1 MPRPQRPLVPVSSA
15 LALSAAWF
23 LVAHEG
29 GSGWVQLLG
38 DLVWGALLV
47 GLVGGAFAGARAK
60 VSLRAVPADAVAGS
74 PVAVEV
80 LASTR
85 LRFTPLAP
93 PGPPAFVGGR
103 PGEDDGITL
112 VPARRGVHGTLTA
125 EIASAAPFGMLWW
138 RRHVRLSMPGELVVA
153 PRLGAPRPADP
164 VTERGEGE
172 LPTAVP
178 ADIGEPRGVRDYQPG
193 DHRRFVHWPATAH
206 RGDIAV
212 KEMETPAAEPVVVRA
227 ELPAEPDA
235 AEREA
240 ERAFGRVVA
249 FLAAG
254 RSVTLVTL
262 EAGGARRAPVPD
274 RKTAGRRLARA
285 LSGSLGAGVGPSTS
299 SSTAEPGGDAGRL
312 DTGRRGDSA
321 AAAAANGQGAATGAA
336 VRGGGLME
344 RLRRANRPG
353 PAEDSVALRVACAG
367 SVLVAIGAVHAE
379 GEISG
384 GLALVAG
391 ALLVAGMVLSYR
403 LRRRPPM
410 WVKAVLAGAAV
421 VAFAWFFHQLS
432 GQQAY
437 DIATVE
443 NPLAELFV
451 AVQVIHAFD
460 VPARR
465 DLSFSLAGSAVLL
478 AVAAAQAT
486 TLGFGIYALVWM
498 GFAFTGLCYMWAS
511 AAGGGPPAPRA
522 AAAALGA
529 LAVPAV
535 ALLLALPA
543 PTVGGHIVFP
553 VAGGSGGSL
562 AFPFSLAGDRG
573 SPSEPARAG
582 SPADPI
588 RVGGFT
594 GFASRLNTALRGS
607 LGKTVV
613 MRVRAQRPSYWVGE
627 TFDTWNGVSW
637 LANNT
642 VPGILGPGSP
652 FVIPGTIA
660 PTGTAPGTGP
670 GGATPAGSGQS
681 DLQTFYVVQSTPNLI
696 FHADDV
702 RQVWFP
708 TREIFVRANADAVIS
723 PIGLG
728 SGAIYTVRSD
738 VSVPDPAVLRAA
750 GVLAP
755 ATGLATR
762 QAQRDVALP
771 HAYPR
776 AAALAAQ
783 VTAGATNT
791 YDKVELLVDWL
802 GTHTT
807 YTTDIPPLPPGADT
821 VNEFLFGDR
830 RGFCEQISTA
840 LAVMLRSQGIPAR
853 EAVGYVPG
861 PYNPITDL
869 YEVQARDAH
878 AWVQVWFPGYG
889 WQSFDPTA
897 VVPDA
902 NPSPGATLLRG
913 TGRLLGTVPAIV
925 VGSVMVTAILAWLS
939 FGAWRRRPAGPAESV
954 ARRMERA
961 GGRAGRPR
969 AAAETLSEYA
979 AALETLERAPPG
991 TWRAAASTAEA
1002 AAYGDSR
1009 TSGAARAALGRWRVP
1024 GGRWRG
1030 YRRRQPAR
1038 VGEAGRPGPRRR

>member
-1 MPRPQRPLVPVSSA
+1 VPRPQRPLIPVSSA
-15 LALSAAWF
+15 LTLSAAWF

-38 DLVWGALLV
+38 DVVWGALLV
-47 GLVGGAFAGARAK
+47 GLLGGALAGARAK
-60 VSLRAVPADAVAGS
+60 VTLEAAPGDAVAGS
-74 PVAVEV
+74 PVVVEV
-80 LASTR
+80 RASTR
-85 LRFTPLAP
+85 LRITPLEPA
-93 PGPPAFVGGR
+93 GTAAFVGR
-103 PGEDDGITL
+103 RHGEPDEITL
-112 VPARRGVHGTLTA
+112 VPVRRGVHQTLTA
-125 EIASAAPFGMLWW
+125 ELASAAPFGMLWW
-138 RRHVRLSMPGELVVA
+138 RRRVRLPMPGELVVA
-153 PRLGAPRPADP
+153 PRLGEARPVDP
-164 VTERGEGE
+164 VTESGAGQ

-178 ADIGEPRGVRDYQPG
+178 ADVGEPRGVRDYQPG

-212 KEMETPAAEPVVVRA
+212 KEMETPAAEPAVVRA

-240 ERAFGRVVA
+240 ERALGSVVA

-262 EAGGARRAPVPD
+262 EAAGARLGPVPD
-274 RKTAGRRLARA
+274 RRTAGRRLARA
-285 LSGSLGAGVGPSTS
+285 VSGSLGAGVGSPS
-299 SSTAEPGGDAGRL
+299 SSSSLAPSAERGSVDGRVGIVVDGDGAPSAPSDGRHA
-312 DTGRRGDSA
+312 R
-321 AAAAANGQGAATGAA
+321 
-336 VRGGGLME
+336 VRGGGLMV

-353 PAEDSVALRVACAG
+353 PAEDSIALRVACAG
-367 SVLVAIGAVHAE
+367 SVLVAISAVHAE
-379 GEISG
+379 GEISSA
-384 GLALVAG
+384 LALVAG
-391 ALLVAGMVLSYR
+391 ALLVGGMVLSYR
-403 LRRRPPM
+403 TRRRPQM

-443 NPLAELFV
+443 NPLAQLFV
-451 AVQVIHAFD
+451 AVQVIHSFD

-465 DLSFSLAGSAVLL
+465 DLTFSLAGSAVLL

-486 TLGFGIYALVWM
+486 TLGFGLFALAWM
-498 GFAFTGLCYMWAS
+498 GLSFTGLCYMWAS

-522 AAAALGA
+522 VAGALGA
-529 LAVPAV
+529 LVLPAV
-535 ALLLALPA
+535 ALLLVLPA

-562 AFPFSLAGDRG
+562 SFPFSLAGDRG

-637 LANNT
+637 LANNN
-642 VPGILGPGSP
+642 VPTILGSASP
-652 FVIPGTIA
+652 FTIPSNIA
-660 PTGTAPGTGP
+660 PTGTAPD
-670 GGATPAGSGQS
+670 GGAQASAGQS
-681 DLQTFYVVQSTPNLI
+681 DLQTFYVVQSTPNLV

-708 TREIFVRANADAVIS
+708 THEIFVRANADAVIS

-738 VSVPDPAVLRAA
+738 VSAPDPAELRAA

-755 ATGLATR
+755 ATGLSTG
-762 QAQRDVALP
+762 QAERDVALP

-783 VTAGATNT
+783 VTAGDDNT
-791 YDKVELLVDWL
+791 YDKVELLIDWL

-807 YTTDIPPLPPGADT
+807 YTTDIPPLAPGADT
-821 VNEFLFGDR
+821 VNAFLFGDR

-840 LAVMLRSQGIPAR
+840 LAVMLRSEGIPAR

-913 TGRLLGTVPAIV
+913 TGHLLGTVPSIV
-925 VGSVMVTAILAWLS
+925 AGSVLVLGILGWLT
-939 FGAWRRRPAGPAESV
+939 FGAWRRRPAGPAEAV

-961 GGRAGRPR
+961 GGRAGRRR
-969 AAAETLSEYA
+969 AASETLSEYA

-991 TWRAAASTAEA
+991 TWREAARTVEA
-1002 AAYGDSR
+1002 AAYGDRGS
-1009 TSGAARAALGRWRVP
+1009 SGAARAALERWRAP
-1024 GGRWRG
+1024 RRRRRPYRW
-1030 YRRRQPAR
+1030 RQPAR

>member
-38 DLVWGALLV
+38 DVVWGALLV
-47 GLVGGAFAGARAK
+47 GLLGGALAAARAK
-60 VSLRAVPADAVAGS
+60 VSLEAVPGDAVAGS
-74 PVAVEV
+74 PLVVEV
-80 LASTR
+80 RASTR
-85 LRFTPLAP
+85 LRITPLEP
-93 PGPPAFVGGR
+93 PGAAAFVGR
-103 PGEDDGITL
+103 RQGEPDEVTL
-112 VPARRGVHGTLTA
+112 VPVRRGVHRTLTV
-125 EIASAAPFGMLWW
+125 ELASAAPFGMLWW
-138 RRHVRLSMPGELVVA
+138 RRRVRLSMPGELVVA
-153 PRLGAPRPADP
+153 PRLGEARPVDP
-164 VTERGEGE
+164 VTESGEGE
-172 LPTAVP
+172 LATAVP
-178 ADIGEPRGVRDYQPG
+178 ADVGEPRGVRDYQPG

-212 KEMETPAAEPVVVRA
+212 KEMETPAAEPAVVRA

-240 ERAFGRVVA
+240 ERVLGSVVA
-249 FLAAG
+249 LLAAG
-254 RSVTLVTL
+254 RSVILVTL
-262 EAGGARRAPVPD
+262 EAAGARLGPVPD
-274 RKTAGRRLARA
+274 RRTAGRRLARA
-285 LSGSLGAGVGPSTS
+285 VSGSLAAGAGPS
-299 SSTAEPGGDAGRL
+299 SSLSAPSAEGGSVDGRVGGVVAGDGSR
-312 DTGRRGDSA
+312 SA
-321 AAAAANGQGAATGAA
+321 PANGDDTPL
-336 VRGGGLME
+336 RGSGLME

-353 PAEDSVALRVACAG
+353 PAEDSIALRVVCAG
-367 SVLVAIGAVHAE
+367 SVLVAITAVYAE
-379 GEISG
+379 GEISAAV
-384 GLALVAG
+384 ALVAG

-403 LRRRPPM
+403 TRRRPPM

-465 DLSFSLAGSAVLL
+465 DLTFSLAGSAVLL

-486 TLGFGIYALVWM
+486 TLGFGLFALVWM
-498 GFAFTGLCYMWAS
+498 GLAFTGLCYMWAS
-511 AAGGGPPAPRA
+511 AAGGGAPAPRA
-522 AAAALGA
+522 AAGAFGA

-535 ALLLALPA
+535 ALLLVLPA

-562 AFPFSLAGDRG
+562 SFPFSLAGDRG

-637 LANNT
+637 LANNN
-642 VPGILGPGSP
+642 VPSILGSASPFTIPGS
-652 FVIPGTIA
+652 IA
-660 PTGTAPGTGP
+660 PTGTAGV
-670 GGATPAGSGQS
+670 GAQASAAQS
-681 DLQTFYVVQSTPNLI
+681 DLQTFYVVQSTPNLV

-708 TREIFVRANADAVIS
+708 THEIFVRANADAVIS

-738 VSVPDPAVLRAA
+738 VSAPDPAELRAA
-750 GVLAP
+750 GALAP
-755 ATGLATR
+755 ATGLSKG
-762 QAQRDVALP
+762 QAERNVALP
-771 HAYPR
+771 HPYPR

-791 YDKVELLVDWL
+791 YDKVELLIDWL

-807 YTTDIPPLPPGADT
+807 YTTDIPPLAPGADT
-821 VNEFLFGDR
+821 VNAFLFGDR

-840 LAVMLRSQGIPAR
+840 LAVMLRSEGIPAR

-897 VVPDA
+897 VVPA
-902 NPSPGATLLRG
+902 SNPSPGATLLRG
-913 TGRLLGTVPAIV
+913 TGHLLGTVPSIV
-925 VGSVMVTAILAWLS
+925 VGSVLVMGMLGWVALGT
-939 FGAWRRRPAGPAESV
+939 WRRRPAGPAEAV

-961 GGRAGRPR
+961 GRRAGRPR
-969 AAAETLSEYA
+969 AGSETLSEYA
-979 AALETLERAPPG
+979 TALETLERAPPG
-991 TWRAAASTAEA
+991 TWREAARTVEA
-1002 AAYGDSR
+1002 AAYGDRRS
-1009 TSGAARAALGRWRVP
+1009 SSAARATLATLQRWRTP
-1024 GGRWRG
+1024 GRRRRQD
-1030 YRRRQPAR
+1030 RRRQPAR

>member
-1 MPRPQRPLVPVSSA
+1 VPRPQRPLVPVSSA

-38 DLVWGALLV
+38 DVVWGALLV
-47 GLVGGAFAGARAK
+47 GLLGGALAGARAK
-60 VSLRAVPADAVAGS
+60 VSLEAAPGDAVAGS
-74 PVAVEV
+74 PVVVEV
-80 LASTR
+80 RASTR
-85 LRFTPLAP
+85 LRITPLEP
-93 PGPPAFVGGR
+93 PGPAAFVGR
-103 PGEDDGITL
+103 RHGEPDAITL
-112 VPARRGVHGTLTA
+112 VPLRRGVHQSLTV
-125 EIASAAPFGMLWW
+125 ELASAAPFGMLWW
-138 RRHVRLSMPGELVVA
+138 RRRVRLSMPGELVVA
-153 PRLGAPRPADP
+153 PRLGEARPVDP
-164 VTERGEGE
+164 VTESGEGG
-172 LPTAVP
+172 LATAVP
-178 ADIGEPRGVRDYQPG
+178 ADVGEPRGVRDYQPG

-212 KEMETPAAEPVVVRA
+212 KEMETPAAEPAVVRA

-240 ERAFGRVVA
+240 ERVLGSVVA

-254 RSVTLVTL
+254 RPVTLVTL
-262 EAGGARRAPVPD
+262 EADGARLGPVPD
-274 RKTAGRRLARA
+274 RRAAGRRLARA
-285 LSGSLGAGVGPSTS
+285 VSGSLGAAVGSPSS
-299 SSTAEPGGDAGRL
+299 
-312 DTGRRGDSA
+312 SA
-321 AAAAANGQGAATGAA
+321 AAAATSAERGAGDGRAGIVVDGDGSTSAPSNGHVAS

-353 PAEDSVALRVACAG
+353 PAEDAIALRVACAG
-367 SVLVAIGAVHAE
+367 SVLVAISAVHAE

-384 GLALVAG
+384 ALALVAG
-391 ALLVAGMVLSYR
+391 ALLVTGMVVSYR
-403 LRRRPPM
+403 TRRRPRM
-410 WVKAVLAGAAV
+410 WVKAVLAAAAV

-451 AVQVIHAFD
+451 AVQVIHSFD

-486 TLGFGIYALVWM
+486 TLGFGLFALAWM
-498 GFAFTGLCYMWAS
+498 VLSFTGLCYMWAS

-522 AAAALGA
+522 AAGALGA
-529 LAVPAV
+529 LVLPAV
-535 ALLLALPA
+535 ALLLVLPA

-562 AFPFSLAGDRG
+562 SFPFSLAGDRG

-637 LANNT
+637 LANNN
-642 VPGILGPGSP
+642 VPSILGPASP
-652 FVIPGTIA
+652 FMIPSNIA
-660 PTGTAPGTGP
+660 PTGTA
-670 GGATPAGSGQS
+670 AGSPQASVAQS
-681 DLQTFYVVQSTPNLI
+681 DLQTFYVVQSTPNLV

-708 TREIFVRANADAVIS
+708 THEIFVRANADAVIS

-738 VSVPDPAVLRAA
+738 VSDPDPAELRAA
-750 GVLAP
+750 GSLAP
-755 ATGLATR
+755 ASGLTTG
-762 QAQRDVALP
+762 QAERDVALP
-771 HAYPR
+771 HTYPR
-776 AAALAAQ
+776 AATLAAQ
-783 VTAGATNT
+783 VTAGAANT
-791 YDKVELLVDWL
+791 YDKVELLIDWL

-807 YTTDIPPLPPGADT
+807 YTTDIPPLAPGADT
-821 VNEFLFGDR
+821 VNAFLFGDR

-840 LAVMLRSQGIPAR
+840 LAVMLRSEGIPAR

-897 VVPDA
+897 VVPAA
-902 NPSPGATLLRG
+902 NPSPGGTLLRG
-913 TGRLLGTVPAIV
+913 TGRLLGTVPSIV
-925 VGSVMVTAILAWLS
+925 AGSVLVLGILGWLS
-939 FGAWRRRPAGPAESV
+939 FGAWRRRPAGPAEAV

-969 AAAETLSEYA
+969 AASETLSEYA
-979 AALETLERAPPG
+979 AALEMLERAPPG
-991 TWRAAASTAEA
+991 TWRAAARTVEA
-1002 AAYGDSR
+1002 AAYGDRRS
-1009 TSGAARAALGRWRVP
+1009 SGAARAALERWRAP
-1024 GGRWRG
+1024 G
-1030 YRRRQPAR
+1030 RRRRRDGGRQPAR